1 MTQNKNKISIANNN
15 NDPISLIT
23 SFANSLLQ
31 MQQQQ
36 IKLTIGFINTINNN
50 NNLSNI
56 WQNTN
61 NNLNINNVIIG
72 GTKSNELNY
81 TEINIL

>member
-56 WQNTN
+56 
-61 NNLNINNVIIG
+61 
-72 GTKSNELNY
+72 
-81 TEINIL
+81 

>member
-1 MTQNKNKISIANNN
+1 MTQNKNNISIANNN